1 MDQALDKNQTLLA
14 PLAFYGTTP
23 NLFIKPVH
31 LTSFGIVED
40 FTANCGLYNSKTSI
54 KYSTF

>member
-14 PLAFYGTTP
+14 PLPFYDDRP

-31 LTSFGIVED
+31 FRSFVIDED
-40 FTANCGLYNSKTSI
+40 FTANFGLYNSQTSI
-54 KYSTF
+54 KFPTF

>member
-14 PLAFYGTTP
+14 PWALYGSRP

-31 LTSFGIVED
+31 LRSFGINED
-40 FTANCGLYNSKTSI
+40 FTANCGLYNSQTSI
-54 KYSTF
+54 KSSIF